1 MSNFWS
7 NWIIVLT
14 MITLVAI
21 TWILLANQK
30 RDDNSAET
38 TGHIYDGIE
47 EYDNPLPAWWFWMF
61 VITIVWGVGYLIF
74 YPGMG
79 NYQGVLGWSQHSEH
93 DQAVATAELKYQ
105 EIRESYL
112 SRSVGEIAADPAV
125 HRMGQRLFGNHCA
138 QCHGSDGRGSY
149 GFPDLTDSDWIWGGD
164 VKDIKNTLINGRQA
178 VMPAWQGVLGDQGLE
193 EMTEYIL
200 SLNKQAQTTPS
211 LISSSENFV
220 MYCGGCHQPDG
231 TGNQM
236 IGAPNLTD
244 DVWLYGGSKSE
255 IAQTLRYGRTGMMPA
270 QNTIL
275 SEAKLHILTAY
286 VTSLRFEDKN

>member
-1 MSNFWS
+1 MSSFWS

-14 MITLVAI
+14 IFTLVAV
-21 TWILLANQK
+21 TWILLANQT
-30 RDDNSAET
+30 RNDNSAET

-61 VITIVWGVGYLIF
+61 VITIVWGVGYLVF

-79 NYQGVLGWSQHSEH
+79 SYQGVLGWSQHSEH
-93 DQAVATAELKYQ
+93 DQAVAAAELKYQ
-105 EIRESYL
+105 DIRESYL
-112 SRSVGEIAADPAV
+112 SRPVEEIAEDPAA

-149 GFPDLTDSDWIWGGD
+149 GFPDLTDSDWIWGGEIR
-164 VKDIKNTLINGRQA
+164 DIKHTLTNGRQA
-178 VMPAWQGVLGDQGLE
+178 AMPAWQGVLGDQGVE
-193 EMTEYIL
+193 EMTEYVL
-200 SLNKQAQTTPS
+200 SLNKQTQNTPS
-211 LISSSENFV
+211 LISSSEKFV
-220 MYCGGCHQPDG
+220 MYCGGCHQLNG
-231 TGNQM
+231 AGNQM

-255 IAQTLRYGRTGMMPA
+255 VAQTLRYGRTGMMPA

-286 VTSLRFEDKN
+286 VSSLHIEDKD